1 MSKSATIYTYPWDS
15 SDADSG
21 QVLETIADTAGLKR
35 LDMTPSYH
43 VSISRRRACGLPNDS
58 ARY

>member
-1 MSKSATIYTYPWDS
+1 MSKSATIYTYPRDPP
-15 SDADSG
+15 DEDSG
-21 QVLETIADTAGLKR
+21 QALATIAGTAGLKR
-35 LDMTPSYH
+35 LDMTQSYH